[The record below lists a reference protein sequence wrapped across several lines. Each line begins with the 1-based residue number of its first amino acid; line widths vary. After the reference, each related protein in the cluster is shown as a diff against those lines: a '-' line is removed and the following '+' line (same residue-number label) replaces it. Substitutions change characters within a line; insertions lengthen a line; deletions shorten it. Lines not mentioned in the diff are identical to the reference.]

1 MDKITLLKT
10 IPFFKE
16 FNTKQLAYVETALSE
31 HKYPKNTSIFI
42 ENDPCDH
49 AFILK
54 MGKVKGSKYSSD
66 GKEYIVSF
74 FKPGDFFGEACLFSR
89 NIGYPISTT
98 ACEDSEV
105 YTISKFHLKE
115 IILHDPGIALSIL
128 EIYSD
133 KLFYLL
139 GQLEGIALKD
149 VRHRVVQYLCSLLP
163 EQSCHSAGRMDVYLP
178 ASQTELASKIGTVR
192 EQLSRVLSKLTQD
205 GIIALDGRK
214 ITILDIGR
222 LKSI

>member
-31 HKYPKNTSIFI
+31 RKYSKNATIFI

-54 MGKVKGSKYSSD
+54 MGKVKGSKYSLD
-66 GKEYIVSF
+66 GKEYIVNF
-74 FKPGDFFGEACLFSR
+74 FKPGDLFGEACLFSKHR
-89 NIGYPISTT
+89 GYPLSTT

-105 YTISKFHLKE
+105 YTISRSHLKD
-115 IILHDPGIALSIL
+115 IILHDPEIALRIL
-128 EIYSD
+128 EIYSN
-133 KLFYLL
+133 KLFFLL

-149 VRHRVVQYLCSLLP
+149 VRHRVIQYICSLLP
-163 EQSCHSAGRMDVYLP
+163 DQTCDNQIDVYLP
-178 ASQTELASKIGTVR
+178 TSQTEIASKIGTAR
-192 EQLSRVLSKLTQD
+192 EQLSRVLSKLIHD

-214 ITILDIGR
+214 ITILDMER
-222 LKSI
+222 FKSI